1 MFILEYRE
9 SRRSDWEP
17 FCEGVTFTE
26 DEIKEFENSLER
38 SEGGLYRARL
48 LPQYGYRVLV
58 LASQASQASQA
69 AEAEEDPFLARDMP
83 KQIHILNDEVL
94 TSLGL

>member
-9 SRRSDWEP
+9 SRQSDWGP
-17 FCEGVTFTE
+17 FCEGVTLTE
-26 DEIKEFENSLER
+26 EEVMEFEGSLER

-69 AEAEEDPFLARDMP
+69 AEAETDPPLARNMP
-83 KQIHILNDEVL
+83 EQIHTLNDRVL